1 MKPQPRILL
10 VDDSEDARF
19 IAQAALQG
27 EDFTLETAA
36 SARDAYALLRIEEQD
51 PDLPPDHD
59 LILLDIL
66 MPEIDGVEACAA
78 IRNTRRYRDVPILMV
93 SGLGDRETLNQAFIA
108 GANDYVSKPLNPMEL
123 LARIRSALRFKREID
138 RRRARENELRARPE
152 EGSLNLAAAFDP
164 ASGLPG
170 RAVLEARIAAAAES
184 VTPTSLLLL
193 SVDQL
198 SAYQVEF
205 GEAATTRLLRQ
216 VAAEI
221 TTVSAPLGAALSVY
235 GDGLFMVA
243 GKGIGAEDM
252 LALAQAAAGRI
263 ATLALPHGA
272 SPTQDRVTLTAAI
285 GEAIGE
291 PLRTLPGE
299 LIARADAAQPAG
311 GNCIIRMD
319 RTR

>member
-1 MKPQPRILL
+1 MTSQPRILL

-19 IAQAALQG
+19 IAEATLQG
-27 EDFTLETAA
+27 EDFALDTAA
-36 SARDAYALLRIEEQD
+36 SAQDAYALLRLEEHD
-51 PDLPPDHD
+51 PDLPPDRD

-108 GANDYVSKPLNPMEL
+108 GANDYVGKPLNPIEL
-123 LARIRSALRFKREID
+123 VARIRSALRFKREID

-152 EGSLNLAAAFDP
+152 EGSLSLAAAFDP
-164 ASGLPG
+164 VSGLPG

-193 SVDQL
+193 SVDHL
-198 SAYQVEF
+198 AAYRAEF

-216 VAAEI
+216 LAAEI
-221 TTVSAPLGAALSVY
+221 SAVPAPLGAALSVY

-243 GKGIGAEDM
+243 GKEIAAEDM
-252 LALAQAAAGRI
+252 LALAQTATDRV

-272 SPTQDRVTLTAAI
+272 SPTQDRVTLTAI
-285 GEAIGE
+285 LGEAIGE
-291 PLRTLPGE
+291 PLRTLPGGM
-299 LIARADAAQPAG
+299 IAQVDEALRSG